1 MPKDEI
7 LDILDLMLE
16 SISLVQLR
24 FTKIGESADFVT
36 TSDGVTLLDAIS
48 MRLQVI
54 GESVKRIQKMDL
66 SVLVRYAEIEWD
78 KIARFRDLV
87 SHHYE
92 HVDHE
97 IVYDICQN
105 HIPRLRDVIEKMIKG
120 ISEMDSYPS
129 EGFIRLR
136 RIVRSKKLG
145 T

>member
-1 MPKDEI
+1 MSEDEI

-16 SISLVQLR
+16 SISLVQVR
-24 FTKIGESADFVT
+24 FANIGKPEDFVS

-54 GESVKRIQKMDL
+54 GESVKRIQKKDL
-66 SVLVRYAEIEWD
+66 SLLTRYAEIEWD

-87 SHHYE
+87 SHHYD

-105 HIPRLRDVIEKMIKG
+105 HIPRLREMIEKMIKG
-120 ISEMDSYPS
+120 LSERK
-129 EGFIRLR
+129 GLNRH
-136 RIVRSKKLG
+136 
-145 T
+145 

>member
-1 MPKDEI
+1 MSEDEI

-16 SISLVQLR
+16 SISLVQVR
-24 FTKIGESADFVT
+24 FARIGESEDFVS

-54 GESVKRIQKMDL
+54 GESVKRIQKKDL
-66 SVLVRYAEIEWD
+66 SLLTRYAEIEWD

-87 SHHYE
+87 SHHYD

-105 HIPRLRDVIEKMIKG
+105 HIPRLKDIIEKMIK
-120 ISEMDSYPS
+120 
-129 EGFIRLR
+129 RLSAR
-136 RIVRSKKLG
+136 ENLNQR
-145 T
+145 